1 MRVLLDENISRSIC
15 ERLVFDG
22 HDIVRCQ
29 DVAAGK
35 PDTEVLA
42 FATAN
47 NLMVLTEDTD
57 FGELVV
63 RQRLPTAGVVLL
75 RLAGMDRT
83 AQPDYYLAQILSTQ
97 AQAISGNFTV
107 ITPTSVRIRTLP

>member
-1 MRVLLDENISRSIC
+1 MRLLLDENISRYIC
-15 ERLVFDG
+15 ERLIFDG
-22 HDIVRCQ
+22 HDVVRGQ

-47 NLMVLTEDTD
+47 NLIVLTEDTD

-75 RLAGMDRT
+75 RLSGMDRT
-83 AQPDYYLAQILSTQ
+83 AQPDYVAQILSTQ

-107 ITPTSVRIRTLP
+107 ITPTSVRIRALP